1 MELGSEDDPAGTAHA
16 THPVRKRIAIKLR
29 HGGKGRG
36 AGGALGRKAKM
47 KSAKDLASERGQAEH
62 DDDDTHFG
70 EKLQLIC
77 YCLISNIMLRS
88 VHSYVK

>member
-36 AGGALGRKAKM
+36 AGGASGRKAKV
-47 KSAKDLASERGQAEH
+47 KSAKDSANERDQAGH
-62 DDDDTHFG
+62 DDDDDTHFG
-70 EKLQLIC
+70 EK
-77 YCLISNIMLRS
+77 S
-88 VHSYVK
+88 